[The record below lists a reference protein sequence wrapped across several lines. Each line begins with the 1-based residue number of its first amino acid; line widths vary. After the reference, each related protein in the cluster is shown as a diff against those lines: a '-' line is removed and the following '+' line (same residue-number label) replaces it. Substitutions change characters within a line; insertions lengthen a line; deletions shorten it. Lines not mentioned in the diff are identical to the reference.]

1 MRVGPVNGQCAALQS
16 GLDRFLD
23 FVATTAYTLFRRPA
37 ALLPASCAPL
47 MAVYTNGKAR
57 I

>member
-1 MRVGPVNGQCAALQS
+1 MRDGPVNGQCAGFQN
-16 GLDRFLD
+16 GLDCFLD
-23 FVATTAYTLFRRPA
+23 FVATNAYTLFKRPA

-57 I
+57 M